1 MRVNPSD
8 MTSDDDSTAPYDPV
22 QDPDADPDSLLSDAP
37 AQPDQAEG
45 EDDPDETGSRREET
59 S

>member
-1 MRVNPSD
+1 